1 MYQECHRGTLLP
13 GWAWIPQDPTSPLR
27 RFNPDLGWE
36 HEQEDASW
44 ITEDTEGRETSNPCP
59 LWDPTV
65 ACNYRTRFVEY
76 SHFPPPSTFGGKY
89 CFSLRFCCFQ
99 SPFVHS
105 RPDTIEGGGSEFEDN
120 LVYKVSLW
128 GSQGFYAE
136 KSPSTLIEHQ
146 GNLVS

>member
-1 MYQECHRGTLLP
+1 MPPGLLRIQRVEKLPTPVLFGTLQCP
-13 GWAWIPQDPTSPLR
+13 ATTE
-27 RFNPDLGWE
+27 PDLWNIPIS
-36 HEQEDASW
+36 HL
-44 ITEDTEGRETSNPCP
+44 PVP
-59 LWDPTV
+59 LGVSIVSPFVSV
-65 ACNYRTRFVEY
+65 A
-76 SHFPPPSTFGGKY
+76 
-89 CFSLRFCCFQ
+89 FQ

-146 GNLVS
+146 NIKVT